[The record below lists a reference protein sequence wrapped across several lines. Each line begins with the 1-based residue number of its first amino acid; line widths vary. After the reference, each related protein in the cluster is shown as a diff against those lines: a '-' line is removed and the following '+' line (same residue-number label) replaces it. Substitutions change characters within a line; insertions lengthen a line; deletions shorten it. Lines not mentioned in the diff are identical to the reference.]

1 MFGMSDAPPNGSS
14 APAGA
19 LVRSI
24 ELLGP
29 AGRIEALLNT
39 GKEDAR
45 YAAVVSHPH
54 PLFGG
59 TMHNKVVYHA
69 MKSFQSFGIPVLRF
83 NFRGAGLSEGKHD
96 NGYGEVGDLR
106 AALDWMQQEYQRP
119 ILFAGFSFGAFVGLK
134 ACCGDERVKGIAAL
148 GLPVSAGGREY
159 RYRFLS
165 NCAQPKLF
173 ISGTEDEFGPQLEV
187 EAVVAQAMS
196 PAELVM
202 VPGANHFFSGKL
214 EFMQEALSSWIESRI
229 ESRIET
235 HYSPMPP
242 TAAP

>member
-1 MFGMSDAPPNGSS
+1 MSDAPPNGSS
-14 APAGA
+14 THSGA

-24 ELLGP
+24 ELFGP

-39 GKEDAR
+39 GKDDAQF
-45 YAAVVSHPH
+45 AAVVSHPH

-96 NGYGEVGDLR
+96 NGYGEVADVR

-119 ILFAGFSFGAFVGLK
+119 ILFAGFSFGSFVGLK
-134 ACCGDERVKGIAAL
+134 ACCGDKRVKGMAAL

-173 ISGTEDEFGPQLEV
+173 ISGTEDEFGAQPEI
-187 EAVVAQAMS
+187 EAVVAQAMP

-202 VPGANHFFSGKL
+202 VPQANHFFSGKL
-214 EFMQEALSSWIESRI
+214 ELMQDALSSWIE
-229 ESRIET
+229 T
-235 HYSPMPP
+235 HFSPAHS
-242 TAAP
+242 AATP

>member
-1 MFGMSDAPPNGSS
+1 MFRMSDAEG
-14 APAGA
+14 

-24 ELLGP
+24 ELPGP

-59 TMHNKVVYHA
+59 TMHNKVVYHT

-96 NGYGEVGDLR
+96 HGHGEVDDVR
-106 AALDWMQQEYQRP
+106 AALDWIEQEYARP
-119 ILFAGFSFGAFVGLK
+119 ILFAGFSFGSFVGLR

-173 ISGTEDEFGPQLEV
+173 ISGTEDEFGPRAEV
-187 EAVVAQAMS
+187 EAVVAQAMP

-202 VPGANHFFSGKL
+202 VPQADHFFSGKL
-214 EFMQEALSSWIESRI
+214 ELMQDALSSWIESQI
-229 ESRIET
+229 SSNF
-235 HYSPMPP
+235 SP
-242 TAAP
+242 AAAS

>member
-1 MFGMSDAPPNGSS
+1 MNQSDAPAGGSS
-14 APAGA
+14 A

-24 ELLGP
+24 ELRGP
-29 AGRIEALLNT
+29 AGRIEELLNT
-39 GKEDAR
+39 GKDDAR

-96 NGYGEVGDLR
+96 NGYGEVADLR
-106 AALDWMQQEYQRP
+106 AALDWMQQEYARP
-119 ILFAGFSFGAFVGLK
+119 LLFAGFSFGSFVGLK

-165 NCAQPKLF
+165 TCTQPKLF
-173 ISGTEDEFGPQLEV
+173 ISGTEDEFGPQAEV
-187 EAVVAQAMS
+187 EAVVAQAMP

-202 VPGANHFFSGKL
+202 VPQANHFFSGKL
-214 EFMQEALSSWIESRI
+214 EFMQEALHRW
-229 ESRIET
+229 IET
-235 HYSPMPP
+235 HFSPV
-242 TAAP
+242 TAHSPVR